1 MAIYIS
7 NNIDKSFI
15 VTTLRDC
22 YLMYL
27 RSNLFTNRVKK
38 LQIEHMNDYL
48 TKNYNVDLELL
59 FRLIAD
65 NTYIG
70 TQGDNYKLTI
80 NDNVIVNKNNTLGM
94 LMRLV
99 DYGNTEIRGLHIF
112 NKVEKFIQ
120 ERIQAIFTI
129 HTLKNMKKED

>member
-120 ERIQAIFTI
+120 ERLQAIFTI